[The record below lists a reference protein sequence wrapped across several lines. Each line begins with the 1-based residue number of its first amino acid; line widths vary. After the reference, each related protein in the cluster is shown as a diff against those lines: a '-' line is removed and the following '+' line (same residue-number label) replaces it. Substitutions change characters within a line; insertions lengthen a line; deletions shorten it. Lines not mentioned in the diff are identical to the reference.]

1 MERLTC
7 KYDGDNVLREM
18 CTFDRESDVEANDC
32 VTCHEYC
39 SHKDMNCEHCSI
51 QKAFD
56 KLAEY
61 EQMEEKGLLKLLPV
75 NVGDTVYTNFSMQG
89 WYFRKKDRPYK
100 AKVVFIG
107 INNSDN
113 FMNVVFEN
121 DNMLEFKF
129 SEIGKRVF
137 LTEEAAKRALEEQN
151 NVK

>member
-1 MERLTC
+1 M
-7 KYDGDNVLREM
+7 
-18 CTFDRESDVEANDC
+18 
-32 VTCHEYC
+32 
-39 SHKDMNCEHCSI
+39 
-51 QKAFD
+51 D
-56 KLAEY
+56 KLVKKIIMSEINSYMKIEGIADEFYISNEEEASFEQLQVLQEVLKKLYEY

-89 WYFRKKDRPYK
+89 WYFRKKYRPYK

-137 LTEEAAKRALEEQN
+137 LTEEAAKQKLEEME
-151 NVK
+151 